1 MGTINTR
8 QERTLPRGWTEKMWL
23 SFKKNFLDAHHD
35 EEEIKRKVENNIKYI
50 EKVGLDEVNDQLELS
65 MKGDQYVGGYEQAK

>member
-23 SFKKNFLDAHHD
+23 SFKKNVLDVNHNEA
-35 EEEIKRKVENNIKYI
+35 EIKEKIENSIKYI
-50 EKVGLDEVNDQLELS
+50 EKVGIDEVNEQLELS
-65 MKGDQYVGGYEQAK
+65 VKGDQYVSRYGRAK